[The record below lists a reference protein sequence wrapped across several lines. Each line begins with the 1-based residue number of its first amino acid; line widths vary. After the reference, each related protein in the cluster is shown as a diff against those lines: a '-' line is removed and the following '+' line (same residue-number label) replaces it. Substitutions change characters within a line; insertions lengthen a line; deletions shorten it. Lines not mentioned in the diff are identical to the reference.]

1 MYFRQPMA
9 ASIVILAVL
18 TGCRGGLTG
27 AVPANPGTAVDA
39 RPDNAKDLL
48 YLSDVSTNDVD
59 VYSFP
64 QGRPV
69 ATLTGFGKPR
79 SECSDSA
86 GNVWIA
92 DISGY
97 DVLEYA
103 RGGTAPIE
111 SISTPGA
118 PRGCSVDPVTGA
130 LAVTSNAKGVVLS
143 VVHRAGRRWRDPIE
157 FGDSAMHDVAFC
169 GYDAKGNLFVD
180 GLDKSNKFRLDE
192 LVRAAK
198 SLTNVTVSQAI
209 ESPGQVQWDGKHV
222 AIGDAGISPAK
233 IYQFAIRGG
242 TATKVGATTLDGTR
256 SVRQSWIA
264 GSTIIGPDFG
274 KNVGFWNYPAGGS
287 ATKLLNRVHG
297 YGAALSVGAH

>member
-1 MYFRQPMA
+1 MLFRQPVA
-9 ASIVILAVL
+9 ASIVLLAVL
-18 TGCRGGLTG
+18 AGCRGGLTG

-39 RPDNAKDLL
+39 RANNAKDLL

-103 RGGTAPIE
+103 HGGTTPVE
-111 SISTPGA
+111 SVSTPGA
-118 PRGCSVDPVTGA
+118 PQGCSADPVTGA
-130 LAVTSNAKGVVLS
+130 LAVTSNAKSVVLS
-143 VVHRAGRRWRDPIE
+143 VFHHTGGRWRDPYE
-157 FGDSAMHDVAFC
+157 FDDSAMHDVAFC

-180 GLDKSNKFRLDE
+180 GLDKSKRFRLDE
-192 LVRAAK
+192 LVRGTK
-198 SLTNVTVSQAI
+198 SLTNVTVSQTI
-209 ESPGQVQWDGKHV
+209 ESPGQVQWDGKHIT
-222 AIGDAGISPAK
+222 IGDAGISPAK
-233 IYQFAIRGG
+233 IYRFTIRGT
-242 TATKVGATTLDGTR
+242 TATKAGATTLDGTH

-264 GSTIIGPDFG
+264 GSTVVGPDFG